1 MWGGGHPRPWRRGR
15 LCPHSSWKGNVES
28 SLVPSGCQIMGVIPP
43 VVSCPIYVKNGGDPS
58 HLIRGDSGYPC
69 FTTTYRELWRDAGG
83 LWSLEREGGGGETV
97 GIGSAALFCLS
108 LQVLLCLSLESIR
121 ESIRPSLDR
130 SGYDHSS
137 LGIGD
142 RAYLLVPK
150 QDLRCTG
157 EVPRPSVAPAW

>member
-1 MWGGGHPRPWRRGR
+1 M
-15 LCPHSSWKGNVES
+15 CPHSSWETNADS
-28 SLVPSGCQIMGVIPP
+28 SLVPSGCQIKGVIVPP
-43 VVSCPIYVKNGGDPS
+43 VVSCPIYVKKTGGDPS
-58 HLIRGDSGYPC
+58 HLIRGDSGHPS
-69 FTTTYRELWRDAGG
+69 FATTYRELWRDPGG
-83 LWSLEREGGGGETV
+83 LCGLEREGGGGETMR
-97 GIGSAALFCLS
+97 IGSAALFCLS
-108 LQVLLCLSLESIR
+108 LQTLLCLSLESIR